1 VEHARDHIIFKLT
14 DPDGSQGF
22 PGEVVSYVYYKV
34 IPYRW
39 QIYINA
45 TSSKVTPIMLTSH
58 AYWNL
63 DGFQNP
69 NTNTIMN
76 HNLVLP
82 FSGQRIDVDGI
93 LIPTGN
99 IISNQIGTANDFWSK
114 PKNIGDG
121 FRQPGIKGNCG
132 SGCDGYDNC
141 YLVQREQFGAGY
153 FAPLSD
159 GGAWWTDDPVASLRS
174 EWSGIQLNVY
184 SDQAAFQ
191 LYSCN
196 GQNGEIL
203 THVSE
208 FSRI

>member
-1 VEHARDHIIFKLT
+1 MEHARDHIIFKLT
-14 DPDGSQGF
+14 DPDGSEGF
-22 PGEVVSYVYYKV
+22 PGEVVAFIYYKV

-39 QIYINA
+39 QIYMNA

-58 AYWNL
+58 VYWNL

-69 NTNTIMN
+69 NTQTVMN

-82 FSGQRIDVDGI
+82 FSGQRLEVDPI

-99 IISNQIGTANDFWSK
+99 IISNNIGTANDFWSK
-114 PKNIGDG
+114 PKDISEG
-121 FRQPGIKGNCG
+121 FKQADIKGNCG
-132 SGCDGYDNC
+132 TGCDGYDNC
-141 YLVQREQFGAGY
+141 YLVTREQYGAGY
-153 FAPLSD
+153 FSPLSD

-184 SDQAAFQ
+184 SEQSAFQ

-196 GQNGEIL
+196 GQN
-203 THVSE
+203 SE
-208 FSRI
+208 FPNQDFGLSYI